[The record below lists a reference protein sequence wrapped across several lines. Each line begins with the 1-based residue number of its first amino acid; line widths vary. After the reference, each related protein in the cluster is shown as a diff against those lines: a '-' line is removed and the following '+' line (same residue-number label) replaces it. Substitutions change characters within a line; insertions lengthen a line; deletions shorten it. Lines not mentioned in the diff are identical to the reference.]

1 MSFILVF
8 IVNLASDKL
17 VVDIFGGTDFRDDVI
32 NGIGWNVA
40 VRTLS
45 LIPCALVKWIELD
58 IPRKESALSDK
69 ISKTRC

>member
-45 LIPCALVKWIELD
+45 LIPFALVKWIE
-58 IPRKESALSDK
+58 P
-69 ISKTRC
+69 